1 MATDTL
7 NLTKQVYDYYRTVAY
22 HEPEVLAELRLET
35 AKMSNSGMQIAAEQ
49 GAFMA
54 MLAALMAPRLVLEIG
69 TFTGYSSL
77 AMALACDARFVCADV
92 SDDYTSVAR
101 RYWQKAGVAAR
112 MELHLTGGNA
122 VIDGMLAKAGA
133 NSVDM
138 MFIDADKSGYDA
150 YYEGGL
156 KLLRKGGLIMID
168 NVLWSGDVADKAK
181 KDADTEALRRLNAKI
196 QADERVQLS
205 MVPIGDGLTLA
216 RKL

>member
-1 MATDTL
+1 MATETL
-7 NLTKQVYDYYRTVAY
+7 NLTKKVFEYYRTVAY
-22 HEPEVLAELRLET
+22 REPKVLVELRLET

-49 GAFMA
+49 GGFMA
-54 MLAALMAPRLVLEIG
+54 MLAAIMAPKRVLEIG

-77 AMALACDARFVCADV
+77 AMALACDANFVCADV
-92 SDDYTSVAR
+92 SDEYTSVAR

-112 MELHLTGGNA
+112 MDLRLTGGKA
-122 VIDGMLAKAGA
+122 VIDELLTHGGN
-133 NSVDM
+133 NSFHM
-138 MFIDADKSGYDA
+138 MFIDADKASYDV

-156 KLLRKGGLIMID
+156 KLLRAGGLMMID
-168 NVLWSGDVADKAK
+168 NVLWSGDVADSAK
-181 KDADTEALRRLNAKI
+181 NDADTEALRRLNAKI